1 MSPTDA
7 GRFSS
12 AVTLANLVEE
22 ALSTPACDDETS
34 RLEDET
40 GEATPATD
48 PWPPR
53 AVSPARVGL
62 SQNAHPRAYN
72 DPSNYLG

>member
-12 AVTLANLVEE
+12 AVTLANLKE
-22 ALSTPACDDETS
+22 ALSTPAYDEDTS
-34 RLEDET
+34 KLEDEA
-40 GEATPATD
+40 GEATLATD
-48 PWPPR
+48 PWSPR
-53 AVSPARVGL
+53 PVSQARVGL